1 LRTTGRRITVSLAKS
16 SRQDSGKNSAGT
28 FLNKKFL
35 CKGVATP
42 FHPFAGKSVPAALI
56 VYEGYLHHDNEAL
69 RREFS
74 KSYPRVNKVSPE
86 AAWVRISI
94 TGVTAEVETA
104 TFYDE
109 VTSFVTLAG
118 GWLGAGKRDRMAFLL
133 IEAELTDSVT
143 GEKLGMALRKVPAK
157 KLLTDDRQQLT
168 LDVVRPFLD
177 ERAANARVVLERVMK

>member
-1 LRTTGRRITVSLAKS
+1 MDENGEEIRRWVNPRIK
-16 SRQDSGKNSAGT
+16 RGKYS
-28 FLNKKFL
+28 K
-35 CKGVATP
+35 
-42 FHPFAGKSVPAALI
+42 LI
-56 VYEGYLHHDNEAL
+56 VDPVVFHTPPQATDQVTADTLAEIHHYTNEAL
-69 RREFS
+69 QREFA
-74 KSYPRVNKVSPE
+74 KTYPLMNKVSPE
-86 AAWVRISI
+86 AARVRIAI

-118 GWLGAGKRDRMAFLL
+118 GWLGAGKRDRKAFLL

-143 GEKLGMALRKVPAK
+143 GEKLGMGLRKVPAK
-157 KLLTDDRQQLT
+157 KLLTADRQQLT

>member
-1 LRTTGRRITVSLAKS
+1 M
-16 SRQDSGKNSAGT
+16 
-28 FLNKKFL
+28 
-35 CKGVATP
+35 
-42 FHPFAGKSVPAALI
+42 I

-74 KSYPRVNKVSPE
+74 NSYPLVNKVSPE
-86 AAWVRISI
+86 AAWVRIAI

-104 TFYDE
+104 TVYDE
-109 VTSFVTLAG
+109 ITSFVALAG